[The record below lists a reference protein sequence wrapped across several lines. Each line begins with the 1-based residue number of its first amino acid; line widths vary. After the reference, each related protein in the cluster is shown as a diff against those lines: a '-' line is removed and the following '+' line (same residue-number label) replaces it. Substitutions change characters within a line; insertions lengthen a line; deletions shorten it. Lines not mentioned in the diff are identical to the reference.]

1 MNNLMKLVLGLLV
14 SSALINCNSTQ
25 NAPTE
30 ISNNSIISIT
40 INHTV
45 NQDVK

>member
-1 MNNLMKLVLGLLV
+1 MKLILGFLV
-14 SSALINCNSTQ
+14 SSALINCNLTQ
-25 NAPTE
+25 NTSTE

-40 INHTV
+40 INQTA